1 MFKKLKDAIESALEA
16 LEGKSG
22 DASREDVEKL
32 LDGMR
37 EELIDTKSQ
46 VPLLEAQVKL
56 LHLLLCNI
64 QVTCHACFFHR
75 RGFLVEIPCA
85 YITTASPYSVNNLSG
100 FLDSTPCEQRADL
113 FTAVA
118 TLFVKTP

>member
-22 DASREDVEKL
+22 DARREDVEKL

-46 VPLLEAQVKL
+46 VPLLEAQVKKL
-56 LHLLLCNI
+56 RLAHE
-64 QVTCHACFFHR
+64 R
-75 RGFLVEIPCA
+75 E
-85 YITTASPYSVNNLSG
+85 
-100 FLDSTPCEQRADL
+100 
-113 FTAVA
+113 
-118 TLFVKTP
+118 VK